1 MFRLLPDGSVFSKGK
16 ALLCPGSDFV
26 PEGGGAGMKRL
37 LNALYI
43 LDETTWLTLDG
54 ENIVCTCDGREK
66 FRLPFSNIEEIYCFC
81 YPGCSPA
88 LMGKCAE
95 MGISLNF
102 LSPSGTFLA
111 RVQGKTRGNIF
122 LRKAQFQ
129 RFEHPDLLLA
139 QNTVAAKLSNT
150 RYLLRRSLRDN
161 PTLDADGEV
170 RGCISYLESGM
181 ERVYE
186 LRDTETIM
194 GLEGNCAKAYFNIF
208 DRLILQQ
215 KHLKIQIH
223 RMLQRIM
230 KTKTKKNRRN
240 INN

>member
-1 MFRLLPDGSVFSKGK
+1 
-16 ALLCPGSDFV
+16 
-26 PEGGGAGMKRL
+26 MKRL

-161 PTLDADGEV
+161 PSLDADGEV

-186 LRDTETIM
+186 LRDQKPLWAWKGTVQRRT
-194 GLEGNCAKAYFNIF
+194 LIF
-208 DRLILQQ
+208 L
-215 KHLKIQIH
+215 
-223 RMLQRIM
+223 
-230 KTKTKKNRRN
+230 TG
-240 INN
+240 